1 MATSVFMF
9 ASPCRAP
16 RTAAARN
23 RRPKTNWTMVAG
35 MRNQR
40 LTSIIGH
47 GGPPGQNITAI
58 IAAPTASDARALKS
72 SSRRSAAR
80 SSSAASTSVATSA
93 DVSRP
98 TSYPAA
104 SMAATIPARSIIAG
118 SKRTVARSVARLT
131 FATVTPSAR
140 DRNRSM
146 RLTQLAQVIPT
157 TGMLSSAVAGMG
169 VGVVIGAEDTT
180 GEYLGPRATG
190 RLRRA
195 VDPSVSPA
203 RALQPRAAKDVWG
216 ALIVQELEREGR
228 AEGVRRADRARDA
241 ARPVL
246 FAVEDDPATLELLR
260 DVAIDAGWSARAF

>member
-1 MATSVFMF
+1 
-9 ASPCRAP
+9 
-16 RTAAARN
+16 
-23 RRPKTNWTMVAG
+23 
-35 MRNQR
+35 
-40 LTSIIGH
+40 
-47 GGPPGQNITAI
+47 
-58 IAAPTASDARALKS
+58 
-72 SSRRSAAR
+72 
-80 SSSAASTSVATSA
+80 
-93 DVSRP
+93 
-98 TSYPAA
+98 
-104 SMAATIPARSIIAG
+104 
-118 SKRTVARSVARLT
+118 
-131 FATVTPSAR
+131 
-140 DRNRSM
+140 M

-180 GEYLGPRATG
+180 GEYLGPRARG

-260 DVAIDAGWSARAF
+260 DVAIDAGWSARAFSHLSELKRATDERVPDLVILDDDLPDGRGGDHARELRSDRRLRDVPVLVCTAAPPGRQAEIGAWAPVVNKPFELREIERILHGIARTRGLQVHRAAG